1 MSFKQHLEQMSFD
14 DLIPLWNECCAQYRQ
29 DDAIYDSIEV
39 FAELYCE
46 DGVELARK
54 VFFGSVDNWYDKVYL
69 DGYGNFQS
77 CYSVESSPI
86 DIDALADFMKDEN
99 HPDYVAWC
107 DEQPTTVE
115 LMEIDYLNNTLEMY
129 YQGRKI
135 ILQVNAQDGEDF
147 ELDAYFAEELKKQLQ
162 ETIV

>member
-1 MSFKQHLEQMSFD
+1 
-14 DLIPLWNECCAQYRQ
+14 
-29 DDAIYDSIEV
+29 
-39 FAELYCE
+39 
-46 DGVELARK
+46 
-54 VFFGSVDNWYDKVYL
+54 VYL
-69 DGYGNFQS
+69 LT
-77 CYSVESSPI
+77 I
-86 DIDALADFMKDEN
+86 K
-99 HPDYVAWC
+99 
-107 DEQPTTVE
+107 QPTTGG